1 MISILNW
8 FDKVFNFSIHIK
20 NDFLKWH
27 RNQNSFEISSFLQ
40 LNGRLTTC
48 MQREYFCCGLPFP
61 IWYLIQIVMFFLSFF
76 LLRFVRR
83 TSHRWLLNSIF
94 SLNFSGMIRNDNTSR
109 IFFLRF
115 FNFFFGHSFSVP
127 KKSFLKW
134 YILKHSNF
142 LGW

>member
-8 FDKVFNFSIHIK
+8 FDKVFNFSIHINLFK
-20 NDFLKWH
+20 LTSESKFIRNIIFSSIERKTYYLYATRIFLLW
-27 RNQNSFEISSFLQ
+27 SSVSNMIL
-40 LNGRLTTC
+40 
-48 MQREYFCCGLPFP
+48 
-61 IWYLIQIVMFFLSFF
+61 MFFLSFF

-83 TSHRWLLNSIF
+83 TSHRRLLNSIF

-109 IFFLRF
+109 NFFLRF

>member
-1 MISILNW
+1 MTSESKFIRNIIFSSIERKTYYLYATRIFLLWSSVSNMIL
-8 FDKVFNFSIHIK
+8 
-20 NDFLKWH
+20 
-27 RNQNSFEISSFLQ
+27 
-40 LNGRLTTC
+40 
-48 MQREYFCCGLPFP
+48 
-61 IWYLIQIVMFFLSFF
+61 MFFLSFF

-83 TSHRWLLNSIF
+83 TSHRRLLNSIF

-142 LGW
+142 LG

>member
-1 MISILNW
+1 MTSESKFIRNIIFSSIERKTYYLYATRIFLLWSSVSNMIPYTDCNVLS
-8 FDKVFNFSIHIK
+8 
-20 NDFLKWH
+20 
-27 RNQNSFEISSFLQ
+27 
-40 LNGRLTTC
+40 
-48 MQREYFCCGLPFP
+48 
-61 IWYLIQIVMFFLSFF
+61 FFLPFF

-115 FNFFFGHSFSVP
+115 FNFFRSFVFCP
-127 KKSFLKW
+127 KKIFFKMV

-142 LGW
+142 LG

>member
-8 FDKVFNFSIHIK
+8 FDKV
-20 NDFLKWH
+20 FLKWH

-115 FNFFFGHSFSVP
+115 FNFFFRSFVFCP
-127 KKSFLKW
+127 KKIFFKMVYTQTFKFFGMIVLRM
-134 YILKHSNF
+134 
-142 LGW
+142 